1 VSTAWLTGR
10 PADAP
15 PKPRVVVVGAGI
27 AGLAAAH
34 ALLVDGRVDVTVIEG
49 APRTGGKLVRGS
61 VAGVTTDL
69 GAESVLARRPEGIGL
84 IAELGL
90 DSVHPQTTSAAIW
103 SRGTMRALPAGQVM
117 GVPTSVRSLAASR
130 VVSAPGVLRASADLA
145 LPRTPVDGDTSVAAY
160 VGARLGREVVD
171 RLVEPLLGGVYAGR
185 ADELSLRATLPQVAA
200 VSGER
205 SLMRALRAPKSVA
218 SGPVFAGLEGGVG
231 RLAESLTE
239 AIQNAG
245 ASVMLGSP
253 ARELEPTATGWR
265 LVTGSAAAPSVTEA
279 DAVVLALPAAPA
291 SRLLAT
297 CVPVAA
303 RELAAIEYASMA
315 VVSLAFSAGAFEKPL
330 SGSGF
335 LVPAVEGRLIK
346 AVTFSSQKWG
356 WYPAGVVLVRCSVGR
371 YRDVADLLLSD
382 DELVGRSVRELA
394 AAVGVTGAPRDA
406 VVTRWGG
413 GLPQYAVGHLDRVE
427 RINDAIGRVDRLA
440 ACGAAYGGVGIP
452 ACIGS
457 GQAAATQILRGLFP
471 GGQ

>member
-1 VSTAWLTGR
+1 
-10 PADAP
+10 
-15 PKPRVVVVGAGI
+15 
-27 AGLAAAH
+27 
-34 ALLVDGRVDVTVIEG
+34 
-49 APRTGGKLVRGS
+49 
-61 VAGVTTDL
+61 
-69 GAESVLARRPEGIGL
+69 
-84 IAELGL
+84 
-90 DSVHPQTTSAAIW
+90 
-103 SRGTMRALPAGQVM
+103 
-117 GVPTSVRSLAASR
+117 
-130 VVSAPGVLRASADLA
+130 
-145 LPRTPVDGDTSVAAY
+145 
-160 VGARLGREVVD
+160 
-171 RLVEPLLGGVYAGR
+171 
-185 ADELSLRATLPQVAA
+185 
-200 VSGER
+200 
-205 SLMRALRAPKSVA
+205 
-218 SGPVFAGLEGGVG
+218 
-231 RLAESLTE
+231 
-239 AIQNAG
+239 
-245 ASVMLGSP
+245 VMLGSP

-265 LVTGSAAAPSVTEA
+265 LVTGSAAAPSVTEV

-371 YRDVADLLLSD
+371 YRDVADLQLSD
-382 DELVGRSVRELA
+382 DELVGRSARELA